1 LTESAKKDYNWHQD
15 DDGLW
20 RTSKGKLV
28 VLPGPLR
35 IEVLEACHDS
45 VYSGHFGR
53 FKTENLIK
61 RMFDWPYLSKEVQ
74 KYVKSCDICERVK
87 ATNKSPLGGL
97 LPLPV
102 PSGKWTDVTVDM
114 ITDLPPSAEGYD
126 AILVFVDRLTK
137 MTHFVPCHKTL
148 DSPGFCQLLMA
159 NVCRLHG
166 WPRRLVSD
174 RGSIFLSHFTNAVA
188 SLSPRVGRSN
198 RTHESSVGGSP
209 SLVLQL

>member
-1 LTESAKKDYNWHQD
+1 MIPVLPPPPPAAPPSADAERPEVAEQTPAVPTVSPPKHLTTFQTELWNKREDTWYLTESAKKDYNWHQD

-74 KYVKSCDICERVK
+74 RI
-87 ATNKSPLGGL
+87 
-97 LPLPV
+97 
-102 PSGKWTDVTVDM
+102 
-114 ITDLPPSAEGYD
+114 
-126 AILVFVDRLTK
+126 
-137 MTHFVPCHKTL
+137 
-148 DSPGFCQLLMA
+148 
-159 NVCRLHG
+159 
-166 WPRRLVSD
+166 
-174 RGSIFLSHFTNAVA
+174 
-188 SLSPRVGRSN
+188 
-198 RTHESSVGGSP
+198 
-209 SLVLQL
+209 